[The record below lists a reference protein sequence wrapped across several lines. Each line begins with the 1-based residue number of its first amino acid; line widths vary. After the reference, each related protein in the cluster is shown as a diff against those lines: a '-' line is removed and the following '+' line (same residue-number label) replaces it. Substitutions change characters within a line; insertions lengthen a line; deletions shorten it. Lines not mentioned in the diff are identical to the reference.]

1 MTCCASVAS
10 RPPYSAGQPRQ
21 VQPAAARC
29 RFQASRSACASC
41 SRPGPPA
48 PRRSAKRPVRFS
60 ASHCRTRCR
69 NSSSSAVSCTRASL
83 RQNPRARR
91 GGSDGPAEQCAWPA
105 TAATRRLSL
114 PSTCFIRGV
123 RVEFTIPATVA
134 GAARGFGDAT
144 ALGGPG
150 GPRLSYRQLHQGV
163 AVVARAV
170 IAEGV
175 APGGRVAIRPPN
187 TPPWVL
193 GALGALYA
201 GGTVVPV
208 NTRFT
213 GPEAL
218 DVVSRGGARA
228 LIVAGQFLGT
238 DRLAALGA
246 AEKEKTTSTHNAQ
259 PGSGSLDQLRVVVRV
274 PVEATP
280 AADPA
285 PGGAARTGAAAAGA
299 PGRARVIDW
308 AEFLDRA
315 ARVPATLADA
325 RAAMVRPEH
334 VSDIL
339 FTSGTT
345 GRSKGAMSA
354 HRQSLAV
361 ARAWAECG
369 CLTSADRYLVVNPFF
384 HSFGFKAGI
393 LACLVSGATLVPLPV
408 YDAEQAM
415 RLIDAEQITVLPGAP
430 TIYQTILDHPSRAA
444 RDLSSLRLAVTGAA
458 TVPVALV
465 ERMRRELSFDTVLT
479 AYGLT
484 EAVVATMCRPGDDP
498 QTVAHTSG
506 RATAGF
512 ELRVTGPD
520 GHETAP
526 AHPGEQG
533 PGEQGPGEEGPGEI
547 LLRGPNVM
555 LGYLDDPAATRA
567 AVDADGWLHTGD
579 IGRLDPRGYLT
590 ITDRLKDMYICGG
603 FNVYPAEVEQVIAQ
617 LDGVAESVV
626 IGVPDDRLGE
636 VGKAYVVTRPGRGLD
651 AADVLAFCRERL
663 ANYKVPRQVEFRAD
677 LPRNPAGKPL
687 KRLLREECE

>member
-1 MTCCASVAS
+1 M
-10 RPPYSAGQPRQ
+10 
-21 VQPAAARC
+21 
-29 RFQASRSACASC
+29 
-41 SRPGPPA
+41 
-48 PRRSAKRPVRFS
+48 
-60 ASHCRTRCR
+60 
-69 NSSSSAVSCTRASL
+69 
-83 RQNPRARR
+83 
-91 GGSDGPAEQCAWPA
+91 
-105 TAATRRLSL
+105 
-114 PSTCFIRGV
+114 
-123 RVEFTIPATVA
+123 EFTIPATVA
-134 GAARGFGDAT
+134 GAAREFGDAT
-144 ALGGPG
+144 ALAEPG
-150 GPRLSYRQLHQGV
+150 GPRLSYRQLHERV
-163 AVVARAV
+163 AVVARAL

-175 APGGRVAIRPPN
+175 APGDRVAIWSPN
-187 TPPWVL
+187 THHWVL

-285 PGGAARTGAAAAGA
+285 PGGAACTGAAAAGA

-506 RATAGF
+506 RPAAGF
-512 ELRVTGPD
+512 EVRVASPD
-520 GHETAP
+520 GHQTEP
-526 AHPGEQG
+526 ANPGKQ
-533 PGEQGPGEEGPGEI
+533 GPGEI

-555 LGYLDDPAATRA
+555 LGYLDDPAATKA

-617 LDGVAESVV
+617 LDSVAESAVV
-626 IGVPDDRLGE
+626 GVADPRLGE
-636 VGKAYVVTRPGRGLD
+636 VGKAYVVTRPGHALD
-651 AADVLAFCRERL
+651 AAGVLAFCRERL

-677 LPRNPAGKPL
+677 LPRTPAGKPL
-687 KRLLREECE
+687 KRLLREEAG